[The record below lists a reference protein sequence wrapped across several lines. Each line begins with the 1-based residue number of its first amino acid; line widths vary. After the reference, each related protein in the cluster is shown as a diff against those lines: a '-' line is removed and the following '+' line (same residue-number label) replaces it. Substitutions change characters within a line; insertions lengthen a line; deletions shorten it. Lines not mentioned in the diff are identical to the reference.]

1 LPGEYVR
8 STAPSIC
15 KGNPRR
21 RGVSIQSERISDAA
35 VFRDNPV
42 AIADFLTRAFDTND
56 QQLIVAAFARV
67 IRAHNVLAIAEA
79 AGLRREGLYKTFT
92 NKSDPRIGRILKLF
106 AALDVQVVVKA
117 LPRKPKTPRPKRGP
131 PFRNKPGAF
140 AVKK

>member
-1 LPGEYVR
+1 MR
-8 STAPSIC
+8 STAPLIC

-21 RGVSIQSERISDAA
+21 RGALIQSERISDVA
-35 VFRDNPV
+35 VLRDNPV

-56 QQLIVAAFARV
+56 QQLIVSACARV

-79 AGLRREGLYKTFT
+79 AGLRREGLYRTFT

-131 PFRNKPGAF
+131 PFRNRPGAF